1 MRLMSKRKKNQ
12 EAEGCGKEK
21 DRVESYDFEFGGCNP
36 QSALTQ
42 TFPVWKAESLL
53 FLTVI

>member
-1 MRLMSKRKKNQ
+1 MSKRKKNQ